1 MSAAHA
7 PRPHGTPQP
16 HGTIPQQTPPQ
27 QGPAARRAAV
37 AERVLAAGSATAA
50 DLAERFGVSLMTIHR
65 DLDDLERQGVVRKF
79 RGGVTA
85 QPSAVFESNVQY
97 RLKTMR
103 AAKEAVAD
111 HALRSVEPGMAIML
125 DDSTTALEIAR
136 LLRLGEITPLTVV
149 TNFLEAVNLL
159 AGRRGI
165 HLMALGGDYDPLHS
179 SFLGVSCVEAVQALR
194 VDVCFAST
202 SAVHGGY
209 AYHQEQH
216 IVSVKRA
223 MLDSAA
229 RRVLLIDHTK
239 LARPA
244 LHRVA
249 PLSRF
254 DLLLV
259 DDGASPEALR
269 DLDEHQVRYEVC
281 ATKGDDDR
289 AGAT

>member
-1 MSAAHA
+1 MSSSSAQ
-7 PRPHGTPQP
+7 R
-16 HGTIPQQTPPQ
+16 
-27 QGPAARRAAV
+27 QGRAARQAAM
-37 AERVLAAGSATAA
+37 AELVLADGSATAA
-50 DLAERFGVSLMTIHR
+50 ELAGRFGVSLMTVHR
-65 DLDDLERQGVVRKF
+65 DLDELERQGIVRKF

-85 QPSAVFESNVQY
+85 QPSGVFESNVQY

-103 AAKEAVAD
+103 AQKAAVAE
-111 HALRSVEPGMAIML
+111 HALRSIEPGMAILL
-125 DDSTTALEIAR
+125 DDSTSTLELAR
-136 LLRLGEITPLTVV
+136 RLRLGEITPLTVV
-149 TNFLEAVNLL
+149 TNFLEAINLL
-159 AGRRGI
+159 RDRRGI

-179 SFLGVSCVEAVQALR
+179 SFLGVSCVEAVQQLR

-216 IVSVKRA
+216 TVSVKRA

-229 RRVLLIDHTK
+229 RNVLLVDHTK
-239 LARPA
+239 LGRVA

-259 DDGASPEALR
+259 DDEASPEALR
-269 DLDEHQVRYEVC
+269 DLDEHKVRYEVC
-281 ATKGDDDR
+281 ETNPKEGDDGTGV
-289 AGAT
+289 A

>member
-1 MSAAHA
+1 MSSTGA
-7 PRPHGTPQP
+7 
-16 HGTIPQQTPPQ
+16 Q
-27 QGPAARRAAV
+27 QGPAARQAAL
-37 AERVLAAGSATAA
+37 AERVLAEGSASAA
-50 DLAERFGVSLMTIHR
+50 ELAGRFGVSLMTIHR
-65 DLDDLERQGVVRKF
+65 DLDELERQGIVRKF

-85 QPSAVFESNVQY
+85 QPSGVFESNVQY

-103 AAKEAVAD
+103 AQKAALAG
-111 HALRSVEPGMAIML
+111 HALRHIEPGMAILL
-125 DDSTTALEIAR
+125 DGSTTTLEIAR
-136 LLRLGEITPLTVV
+136 RLRSGEITPLTVV

-165 HLMALGGDYDPLHS
+165 HLVALGGDYDRLHS
-179 SFLGVSCVEAVQALR
+179 SFLGVSCVDAVGQLR
-194 VDVCFAST
+194 VDVGFVST
-202 SAVHGGY
+202 SGVHGGH

-229 RRVLLIDHTK
+229 RTLLLADHTK
-239 LARPA
+239 LGRVA

-259 DDGASPEALR
+259 DDGATPEALR
-269 DLDEHQVRYEVC
+269 DLDEHKVRYEVC
-281 ATKGDDDR
+281 ATGTREDDDR
-289 AGAT
+289 AGVT

>member
-1 MSAAHA
+1 MSSSGAQ
-7 PRPHGTPQP
+7 RGL
-16 HGTIPQQTPPQ
+16 
-27 QGPAARRAAV
+27 GPAARQAAM
-37 AERVLAAGSATAA
+37 ADLVLAEGSAGAA
-50 DLAERFGVSLMTIHR
+50 ELAERFGVSLMTIHR
-65 DLDDLERQGVVRKF
+65 DLDELERQGVVRKF

-85 QPSAVFESNVQY
+85 QPSGVFESNVQY

-103 AAKEAVAD
+103 AQKAALAE
-111 HALRSVEPGMAIML
+111 HALRHVEPGMAILL

-136 LLRLGEITPLTVV
+136 ALRRGGITPLTVV

-159 AGRRGI
+159 ADQRGI
-165 HLMALGGDYDPLHS
+165 RLMALGGDYDRLHS
-179 SFLGVSCVEAVQALR
+179 SFLGVSCVEAVGQLR

-202 SAVHGGY
+202 SGVHGGH

-223 MLDSAA
+223 MLDAAA
-229 RRVLLIDHTK
+229 RAVLLVDHTK
-239 LARPA
+239 LGRVA

-259 DDGASPEALR
+259 DDGAPPAALR
-269 DLDEHQVRYEVC
+269 DLDEHGVRYEVC
-281 ATKGDDDR
+281 ATRTKEGDER
-289 AGAT
+289 AGVA

>member
-1 MSAAHA
+1 MNHA
-7 PRPHGTPQP
+7 
-16 HGTIPQQTPPQ
+16 Q
-27 QGPAARRAAV
+27 QGPAARQAAM
-37 AERVLAAGSATAA
+37 AEQVLADGTATAA

-65 DLDDLERQGVVRKF
+65 DLDELERQGVVRKF

-85 QPSAVFESNVQY
+85 QPSGVFESNVQY

-103 AAKEAVAD
+103 AEKAAVAER
-111 HALRSVEPGMAIML
+111 ALKLVEPGMAVML
-125 DDSTTALEIAR
+125 DDSTTTLEIAR
-136 LLRLGEITPLTVV
+136 GLRLGEITPLTVV

-165 HLMALGGDYDPLHS
+165 HLIALGGDYDPLHS
-179 SFLGVSCVEAVQALR
+179 SFLGVSCVEAIEQLR

-202 SAVHGGY
+202 SAVRGGY

-223 MLDSAA
+223 MLDAAA
-229 RRVLLIDHTK
+229 RNVLLIDHTK
-239 LARPA
+239 LARAA
-244 LHRVA
+244 LHRVV

-259 DDGASPEALR
+259 DDGASAEALR
-269 DLDEHQVRYEVC
+269 DLDEHKVRYEVC
-281 ATKGDDDR
+281 TSTATRGGNDR

>member
-1 MSAAHA
+1 MSSSSGGAQ
-7 PRPHGTPQP
+7 R
-16 HGTIPQQTPPQ
+16 
-27 QGPAARRAAV
+27 GPAARQAAV
-37 AERVLAAGSATAA
+37 AEQVLADGSATAA
-50 DLAERFGVSLMTIHR
+50 ELAERFGVSLMTIHR
-65 DLDDLERQGVVRKF
+65 DLDELERQGVVRKF

-85 QPSAVFESNVQY
+85 QPSGVFESNVQY

-103 AAKEAVAD
+103 AQKAAVAER
-111 HALRSVEPGMAIML
+111 ALELVEPGTAILL
-125 DDSTTALEIAR
+125 DDSTTALEMAR
-136 LLRLGEITPLTVV
+136 GLRLGAVTPLTVV
-149 TNFLEAVNLL
+149 TNFLEAINLL
-159 AGRRGI
+159 SGRRGI

-179 SFLGVSCVEAVQALR
+179 SFLGVSCVEAIGQLR

-202 SAVHGGY
+202 SAVQGGH

-229 RRVLLIDHTK
+229 RNVLLIDHTK
-239 LARPA
+239 LGRTA

-259 DDGASPEALR
+259 DDGASAEALR
-269 DLDEHQVRYEVC
+269 DLDEHKVRYEVC
-281 ATKGDDDR
+281 ATRGRHDGT
-289 AGAT
+289 GAT

>member
-1 MSAAHA
+1 MSSDSSSGGSAH
-7 PRPHGTPQP
+7 P
-16 HGTIPQQTPPQ
+16 
-27 QGPAARRAAV
+27 QGPAARQAV
-37 AERVLAAGSATAA
+37 MAERVLADGSATAA
-50 DLAERFGVSLMTIHR
+50 ELAERFGVSLMTIHR
-65 DLDDLERQGVVRKF
+65 DLDELERQGLVRKF

-85 QPSAVFESNVQY
+85 QPSGVFESNVQY

-103 AAKEAVAD
+103 AEKAAVAE
-111 HALRSVEPGMAIML
+111 HALRSIEPGMAIML
-125 DDSTTALEIAR
+125 DDSTSALEIAR
-136 LLRLGEITPLTVV
+136 RLRLGEITPLTVV
-149 TNFLEAVNLL
+149 TNFLEAINLL
-159 AGRRGI
+159 ADRRGI

-179 SFLGVSCVEAVQALR
+179 SFLGVSCVEAVQSLR

-216 IVSVKRA
+216 IVAVKRA

-229 RRVLLIDHTK
+229 RNVLLIDHTK
-239 LARPA
+239 LARTA
-244 LHRVA
+244 LHRVV

-259 DDGASPEALR
+259 DDGASAQALR
-269 DLDEHQVRYEVC
+269 DLDEHKVTYQVC
-281 ATKGDDDR
+281 ATKGSDDR